1 MSFENNNFK
10 VVRKIRLPKS
20 EFNLAC
26 QVEAENEIA
35 KVYAVSLNV
44 YCDNQEITN
53 GVVSY
58 SGHVDICMIYGLESG
73 EIASAQATQT
83 FSSKFEDDKIANGE
97 RAIINLKIVDH
108 EIGNISGSNATVDV
122 TIEQSGVLIQN
133 VDVHNVAS
141 NNEDICVKEDE
152 IKIVQFVGSASSVM
166 NERLQASSR
175 EKIKKVLGA
184 ETNVT
189 IKSVEAGVNFV
200 SVGGDVNAR
209 VLYIDENDKF
219 QTAELYDSF
228 KEEIEIEG
236 VNRENFV
243 EAFASINS
251 GNIKI
256 EVEDDERS
264 SRILLDVPFELTA
277 FAFEERSINLVS
289 DLFST
294 KCEIEITSESFN
306 MSREVFME
314 TIEGKA
320 NGSLTIDQDQPRVDK
335 ILFTFG
341 SDAVVTN
348 SYVSDGELTIE
359 GIAKTTVVYLNDELG
374 TLSAVEIEVPYAI
387 SDKTR
392 ATEQSMLLA
401 NVVLTDVDVSVKKGR
416 ELTFDGKIKA
426 NVVISEDEVSAT
438 ISGVKEGEP
447 LAEKDYAMELVFAK
461 EGDSLWDIAK
471 MTKVKESLVA
481 EQNPTLAFPLQE
493 NNDIV
498 IFYQNV

>member
-1 MSFENNNFK
+1 MSFENNSFK
-10 VVRKIRLPKS
+10 VVRKTRLPKS
-20 EFNLAC
+20 ELNLAC
-26 QVEAENEIA
+26 QVVADNEIA

-58 SGHVDICMIYGLESG
+58 SGHIDICMIYGLENG
-73 EIASAQATQT
+73 DIASAHATHS
-83 FSSKFEDDKIANGE
+83 FSSKFEDESIVNGE
-97 RAIINLKIVDH
+97 RAIINLKILDH
-108 EIGNISGSNATVDV
+108 EIENVSGTDV
-122 TIEQSGVLIQN
+122 TVNVVVEQSGVLIQN
-133 VDVHNVAS
+133 VDVRNVAS
-141 NNEDICVKEDE
+141 NDENVCMKEDE
-152 IKIVQFVGSASSVM
+152 IKIVQFVGSASSM
-166 NERLQASSR
+166 MTEKLQATSR
-175 EKIKKVLGA
+175 EKIKKVLGV
-184 ETNVT
+184 ESNVL
-189 IKSVEAGVNFV
+189 IKNVEAGVNFV
-200 SVGGDVNAR
+200 SVGGDASAR
-209 VLYIDENDKF
+209 VLYVDENDKF

-236 VNRENFV
+236 VSRESFV
-243 EAFASINS
+243 EAFAKVNS
-251 GNIKI
+251 GDVKV

-264 SRILLDVPFELTA
+264 SRISLDVPFELTA
-277 FAFEERSINLVS
+277 FAFEEKSINLVS

-294 KCEIEITSESFN
+294 KCEIEITSESFD
-306 MSREVFME
+306 MASEIFME

-320 NGSLTIDQDQPRVDK
+320 SGSLVIDQDQPRVDK

-348 SYVSDGELTIE
+348 SYVADGELTIE
-359 GIAKTTVVYLNDELG
+359 GIAKTTVVYLNDEIG
-374 TLSAVEIEVPYAI
+374 TLSAVEIEVPYVI

-401 NVVLTDVDVSVKKGR
+401 NAVLTDVDVAVKKGR
-416 ELTFDGKIKA
+416 ELSFDGKVKA
-426 NVVISEDEVSAT
+426 NVVVSNDEVSAT
-438 ISGVKEGEP
+438 ISEVKEGEP

-471 MTKVKESLVA
+471 MSKVKENLIA
-481 EQNPTLAFPLQE
+481 EQNPSLSFPLQE